1 MIAKIES
8 WNFQHLFD
16 LEFCETLQNFSS
28 FRWHSFMGNTSCL
41 NELKFCEVSWNYK
54 SKRCWKFQIST
65 LTKKNVLFLKK
76 SIKRTTMYNEY
87 LVLFSVNR
95 WPLDVLSFLIHGFG
109 INKVQSG
116 TNVCSWKFLSKKD
129 CEGVTN
135 QFWAVYK
142 KV

>member
-1 MIAKIES
+1 
-8 WNFQHLFD
+8 
-16 LEFCETLQNFSS
+16 
-28 FRWHSFMGNTSCL
+28 
-41 NELKFCEVSWNYK
+41 
-54 SKRCWKFQIST
+54 
-65 LTKKNVLFLKK
+65 
-76 SIKRTTMYNEY
+76 MYNEY

-135 QFWAVYK
+135 QFWAAVMPEPGGPGGPLVPPPIFGRSVNPIPTGEGILSPPITTGTPHVFHLPASLTYK
-142 KV
+142 DGCRL